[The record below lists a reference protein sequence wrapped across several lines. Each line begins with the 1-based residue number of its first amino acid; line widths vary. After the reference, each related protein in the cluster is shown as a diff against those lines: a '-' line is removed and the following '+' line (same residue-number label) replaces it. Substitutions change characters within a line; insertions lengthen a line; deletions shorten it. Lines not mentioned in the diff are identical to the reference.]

1 MSCVGKEG
9 FPSIQSRLQSSKEDG
24 GSKDVGARTGV
35 TRWGFREAHVVVFK
49 SFLKAVGLEVDSE
62 ESLEFP
68 WAVMFPGLQKGG
80 KEKAEVAGGSPA

>member
-62 ESLEFP
+62 ESIIFWFKFKISKYIPLVLTTCLENSL
-68 WAVMFPGLQKGG
+68 WL
-80 KEKAEVAGGSPA
+80 